1 MVGYLSDL
9 IPHRT
14 MATGLSVESQL
25 RTLLTAGIAP
35 LVGFLADRIG
45 VGEALTI
52 IAVVAVAALALLR
65 VQSEGAKLP

>member
-1 MVGYLSDL
+1 
-9 IPHRT
+9 